1 MVEDVIGVNLTAIA
15 VVVKHIPFDVIRI
28 RECFLFPR
36 ELYIV
41 LGRSFTVV
49 GADRPALCENLVQSH
64 RLKIPVHTTHIVNL
78 ISASN
83 AVQIRGVV
91 YLEVRFIREVGVCVK
106 VDKDQLNDE
115 TFAEKVGAVSIKQLT
130 RTARERR
137 PGSMGYAEAM
147 ILEYN
152 GKKKSTAGKLF
163 MNKLYARDVALWI
176 EPDEEDELAE
186 SDEYES
192 LILGQFGSNEGEEV
206 NHG

>member
-15 VVVKHIPFDVIRI
+15 VEVKHIPFDV
-28 RECFLFPR
+28 RECFLFLR

-106 VDKDQLNDE
+106 MDCLMAMAVVHGDEVMGKNDS
-115 TFAEKVGAVSIKQLT
+115 FLRAVFQGHTGMVIV
-130 RTARERR
+130 
-137 PGSMGYAEAM
+137 
-147 ILEYN
+147 
-152 GKKKSTAGKLF
+152 
-163 MNKLYARDVALWI
+163 LYARQCF
-176 EPDEEDELAE
+176 
-186 SDEYES
+186 
-192 LILGQFGSNEGEEV
+192 LGFRIV
-206 NHG
+206 